1 MSESKKL
8 FTFQIVPAQ
17 KRVIQFVAERLGV
30 SEAQAVR
37 HSVAEYAAFLRI
49 ERPVTGKGKRHE

>member
-8 FTFQIVPAQ
+8 FTFQIVPAE
-17 KRVIQFVAERLGV
+17 KRIIRFVAERLGV

-37 HSVAEYAAFLRI
+37 HSISEFAAFLRC
-49 ERPVTGKGKRHE
+49 ERSTGKGGKRQ